1 MGDPPM
7 LVVTLLLL
15 ALLVVALVYGVRI
28 YNGLVSLRENVRKA
42 WANIDVLL
50 TQRHDELPKLVET
63 CKRYM
68 AYERETLERVMQAR
82 AAVFRA
88 QGAGDV
94 TALGAAEEQLRAG
107 LGRLFAVA
115 ENYPEL
121 KADASF
127 RHLQARITELEEAI
141 ADRREL
147 YNESVNLN
155 NIRLQTFPD
164 LIVARQFD
172 FKQASLLEFAEEQRR
187 DVDLGRLFG

>member
-1 MGDPPM
+1 M
-7 LVVTLLLL
+7 VVMVLLFL
-15 ALLVVALVYGVRI
+15 ALLFVAAVYFIRI
-28 YNGLVSLRENVRKA
+28 YNGLISLREHVRKA

-82 AAVFRA
+82 AAVFQA
-88 QGAGDV
+88 QGRSDV
-94 TALGAAEEQLRAG
+94 AAVGAAEQQLRDG

-115 ENYPEL
+115 EQYPEL
-121 KADASF
+121 KADEGF
-127 RHLQARITELEEAI
+127 GHLRSRITGLEESI

-164 LIVARQFD
+164 LIVARMFE
-172 FKQASLLEFAEEQRR
+172 FKQAPLLEFAEEQKR
-187 DVDLGRLFG
+187 DVDLGKLFG